1 MARYSTP
8 RCEYSVYTN
17 QVVVGGRQQ
26 HEIRCTARAVAA
38 DGKRTKYCKNHQN
51 ALSRKGS

>member
-51 ALSRKGS
+51 ALSRKGG